1 MTELRIRITDAKD
14 EPLDV
19 VKRMESQFA
28 RLKQIANGMDNGSLD
43 FLQFEQELTDVGK
56 TVENL
61 KKALTPPPPETEPPS
76 PQRDWVDELE
86 KSNAP

>member
-1 MTELRIRITDAKD
+1 MTHVTIKITDAKD

-19 VKRMESQFA
+19 VRRIEAQFA

-43 FLQFEQELTDVGK
+43 FLQFEQELADVGK

-61 KKALTPPPPETEPPS
+61 KKALTPPPPEDEPPS

-86 KSNAP
+86 NSNAP